1 VSNPYGSGSAPTPDG
16 PPRVAPPI
24 EDYAQPYSF
33 QETPDPGIPDQG
45 PIPQPDPARGQRL
58 TRLYLLVAILS
69 SVLLIAFLAMLVWL
83 D

>member
-45 PIPQPDPARGQRL
+45 AIPQPDAARGQRL